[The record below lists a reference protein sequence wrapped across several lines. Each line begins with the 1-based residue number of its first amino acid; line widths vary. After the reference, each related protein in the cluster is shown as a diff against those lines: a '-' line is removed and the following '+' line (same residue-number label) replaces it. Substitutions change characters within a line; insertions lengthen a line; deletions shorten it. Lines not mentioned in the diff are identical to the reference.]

1 MDAREV
7 CIIITGAHR
16 SIALSKCVEEGVNH
30 MWTVSAIQMHPK
42 GLIVCDEDATLE
54 LHVKTVKYFK
64 SIEHVHQ
71 SLIGQ
76 ENLGLQG
83 ELLSTK
89 RVQRSDKL
97 QREMMVRKLMNDELD
112 NSHYDEDSEYESLHG
127 GGGPSARS
135 QKKRRLAMTESPS
148 P

>member
-97 QREMMVRKLMNDELD
+97 QREMMVRKLMNDELN
-112 NSHYDEDSEYESLHG
+112 NSHYEEDSEYESLNDSS
-127 GGGPSARS
+127 SARS
-135 QKKRRLAMTESPS
+135 QKKRRVAMTDSPS